1 LKASRPAL
9 RQLSYACSPDID
21 LVISGNLVVFCL
33 VASGSLLRVWV
44 MMSGRQDFVLLYVVS
59 SSLEPKL
66 GCENI
71 LSSFLGYCRKSVRRC
86 DVWLCLNPCEGV
98 GSSTLPQLAC
108 SVLWFFGGGCLPFS
122 VVCLG
127 GSGLLVFVSLGLPSD
142 GGGGVIWGVH

>member
-1 LKASRPAL
+1 LKAPRPAL

-33 VASGSLLRVWV
+33 VASGSPLRVWV
-44 MMSGRQDFVLLYVVS
+44 MMSGRQGFVLLYVVFCS

-71 LSSFLGYCRKSVRRC
+71 LPSFLGYCRKSVRQC
-86 DVWLCLNPCEGV
+86 DVWLWLNPCEGV

-108 SVLWFFGGGCLPFS
+108 SDLWFFGGGCLPFS

-127 GSGLLVFVSLGLPSD
+127 GSGLLVFVSLGLASE
-142 GGGGVIWGVH
+142 GGG